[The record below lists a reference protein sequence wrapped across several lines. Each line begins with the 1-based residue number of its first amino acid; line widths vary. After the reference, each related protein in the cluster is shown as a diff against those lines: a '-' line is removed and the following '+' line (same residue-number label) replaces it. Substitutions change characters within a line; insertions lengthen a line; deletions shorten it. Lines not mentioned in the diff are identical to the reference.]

1 MSIGYNEG
9 QPFMACSDRQKITLR
24 AHGCSLRSP
33 IRERIAELFKE
44 NRAWGELQAKAEAL
58 VALMLKVNNPVQSA
72 YSIRGRDLAAKQKVR
87 RHTLD
92 RLNHG
97 LLECLALHFL
107 CSLCFV
113 LRNFGGLELQD
124 RIRNFSIIAHI
135 DHGKST
141 LADRLLQFTGTLSAR
156 EMREQ
161 FLDKM
166 DLEREKGIT
175 IKLQPVRLKYKARN
189 GLDYILNLIDTPG
202 HVDFSYEVSRSLAAC
217 EGALLVV
224 DASQGIEAQ
233 TLANVYMAMD
243 LDLEIIGVVNKIDLP
258 GADTEMV
265 KEEMENVL
273 GLSGEEILPISAKLG
288 TGVEEVLEAIV
299 AKIPPPTGDSQGE
312 LRALIFDS
320 YFDSYK
326 GAISYIRVDSGEL
339 RKGDIIRMM
348 YSGKEF
354 EVTEIGVLSPYM
366 TAVESLRTGEVG
378 YLAAAI
384 KNVGDTTVG
393 DTITRADRP
402 ASVPLEGYKEVKPV
416 VFCGLYPLENSEF
429 ERLRDALE
437 KLKLN
442 DASLLYEPESSDAL
456 GFGYRCGFLG
466 LLHMEIIRERLERE
480 YDLTLMATAPSVIY
494 RIVLTDR
501 TEIMVQNPSRWPD
514 PQRIDKVLEPYVKAS
529 IMVPNEFVG
538 AVMEL
543 CQEKRG
549 SFANMEYLTPHRV
562 MLSYNLPLAEILF
575 DFFDGLKS
583 RTKGYASLD
592 YEIKSYEESDLV
604 KLDIMLNGET
614 VDALS
619 SITHKDKA
627 YYRARA
633 LVERLRK
640 IIPRQMYEVAIQA
653 SIGNRVIARESV
665 KAMRKDVLA
674 KCYGGD
680 ITRKKKLLEKQKE
693 GKKRMKQIG
702 HVEVPRDA
710 FMSVMEIDGEK

>member
-1 MSIGYNEG
+1 LITNQE
-9 QPFMACSDRQKITLR
+9 QP
-24 AHGCSLRSP
+24 G
-33 IRERIAELFKE
+33 
-44 NRAWGELQAKAEAL
+44 G
-58 VALMLKVNNPVQSA
+58 
-72 YSIRGRDLAAKQKVR
+72 VR
-87 RHTLD
+87 
-92 RLNHG
+92 
-97 LLECLALHFL
+97 
-107 CSLCFV
+107 
-113 LRNFGGLELQD
+113 LQD
-124 RIRNFSIIAHI
+124 IIRNFSIIAHI

-141 LADRLLQFTGTLSAR
+141 LADRLMQFTGALSDR

-175 IKLQPVRLKYKARN
+175 IKLQPVRLNYRARN
-189 GLDYILNLIDTPG
+189 GKTYILNLIDTPG

-243 LDLEIIGVVNKIDLP
+243 LNLEIIGVVNKIDLP
-258 GADTEMV
+258 GAEPDMV
-265 KEEMENVL
+265 KQEMENVL
-273 GLSGEEILPISAKLG
+273 GIDKDEIIPISAKLG
-288 TGVEEVLEAIV
+288 TGIEDVLEAIV
-299 AKIPPPTGDSQGE
+299 AQIPAPRGDEKAPLQ
-312 LRALIFDS
+312 ALVFDS
-320 YFDSYK
+320 YFDAYK
-326 GAISYIRVDSGEL
+326 GAISYIRLANGEL
-339 RKGDIIRMM
+339 RKGDMIRMM
-348 YSGKEF
+348 SSGKEY
-354 EVTEIGVLSPYM
+354 EVIEIGVISPYM
-366 TAVESLRTGEVG
+366 TQVEVLQAGEVG
-378 YLAAAI
+378 YMAAAI
-384 KNVGDTTVG
+384 KNVADTKVG
-393 DTITRADRP
+393 DTITNANQP
-402 ASVPLEGYKEVKPV
+402 AAKPLSGYKEVKPV

-429 ERLRDALE
+429 DKLRDALE

-456 GFGYRCGFLG
+456 GFGFRCGFLG

-480 YDLTLMATAPSVIY
+480 YDLTLLATAPSVIY
-494 RIVLTDR
+494 RIQLTDGS
-501 TEIMVQNPSRWPD
+501 EVYVQNPSRWPD
-514 PQRIDKVLEPYVKAS
+514 AQRIEHVMEPFVKAS
-529 IMVPNEFVG
+529 IMVPNEYVG
-538 AVMEL
+538 TIMEL

-549 SFANMEYLTPHRV
+549 TFINIEYITPHRV
-562 MLSYNLPLAEILF
+562 LISYYLPLAEILF

-592 YEIKSYEESDLV
+592 YELHGYQPSDLI
-604 KLDIMLNGET
+604 KMDILLNGEA

-619 SITHKDKA
+619 TIAHKEKA
-627 YYRARA
+627 YYRGRA
-633 LVERLRK
+633 LVEKLRK

-702 HVEVPRDA
+702 RVEVPRDA
-710 FMSVMEIDGEK
+710 FMSVMDIESDK

>member
-1 MSIGYNEG
+1 M
-9 QPFMACSDRQKITLR
+9 
-24 AHGCSLRSP
+24 
-33 IRERIAELFKE
+33 
-44 NRAWGELQAKAEAL
+44 
-58 VALMLKVNNPVQSA
+58 
-72 YSIRGRDLAAKQKVR
+72 
-87 RHTLD
+87 
-92 RLNHG
+92 
-97 LLECLALHFL
+97 
-107 CSLCFV
+107 
-113 LRNFGGLELQD
+113 QD

-141 LADRLLQFTGTLSAR
+141 LADRLLQITGALSAR

-175 IKLQPVRLKYKARN
+175 IKLQPVRLNYTARD
-189 GLDYILNLIDTPG
+189 GQTSILNLIDTPG

-243 LDLEIIGVVNKIDLP
+243 MNLEIIGVVNKIDLP
-258 GADTEMV
+258 GAEPEAVKQEMEDV
-265 KEEMENVL
+265 LGIDKEE
-273 GLSGEEILPISAKLG
+273 IIPISAKLG
-288 TGVEEVLEAIV
+288 LGIEEVLEAIV
-299 AKIPPPTGDSQGE
+299 NRVPPPRGDANDK

-320 YFDSYK
+320 YFDPYK
-326 GAISYIRVDSGEL
+326 GAISYIRVDSGRL
-339 RKGDIIRMM
+339 CKGDMIRMM
-348 YSGKEF
+348 SSGKDF
-354 EVTEIGVLSPYM
+354 EVTELGVLSPFM
-366 TAVESLRTGEVG
+366 TMVDCLKAGEVG

-384 KNVGDTTVG
+384 KNVTDTKVG
-393 DTITRADRP
+393 DTITLSDNP
-402 ASVPLEGYKEVKPV
+402 ALGPLEGYQEIKPV
-416 VFCGLYPLENSEF
+416 VFCGLYPLENNDF

-442 DASLLYEPESSDAL
+442 DSSLVYEPESSDAL
-456 GFGYRCGFLG
+456 GLGFRCGFLG
-466 LLHMEIIRERLERE
+466 LLHLEIVKERLERE
-480 YDLTLMATAPSVIY
+480 YDLTLMATAPSVVY
-494 RIVLTDR
+494 RLLLTDGS
-501 TEIMVQNPSRWPD
+501 EILVRNPSRWPD
-514 PQRIDKVLEPYVKAS
+514 PQRIDKVMEPYVKAS
-529 IMVPNEFVG
+529 IMVPNDYVG
-538 AVMEL
+538 TVMEL

-549 SFANMEYLTPHRV
+549 QFLNMEYLTPHRV
-562 MLSYNLPLAEILF
+562 VLSYSLPLAEILV

-583 RTKGYASLD
+583 RTRGYASLD
-592 YEIKSYEESDLV
+592 YDLRGFEVSELV

-619 SITHKDKA
+619 TICHKDKA

-633 LVERLRK
+633 LAEKLRK
-640 IIPRQMYEVAIQA
+640 IIPRQLYEVAIQA

-665 KAMRKDVLA
+665 KALRKDVLA

-702 HVEVPRDA
+702 KIEVPRDA
-710 FMSVMEIDGEK
+710 FMSVMEIDGE

>member
-1 MSIGYNEG
+1 MKGDHLLAS
-9 QPFMACSDRQKITLR
+9 PAKI
-24 AHGCSLRSP
+24 
-33 IRERIAELFKE
+33 
-44 NRAWGELQAKAEAL
+44 
-58 VALMLKVNNPVQSA
+58 
-72 YSIRGRDLAAKQKVR
+72 
-87 RHTLD
+87 
-92 RLNHG
+92 
-97 LLECLALHFL
+97 
-107 CSLCFV
+107 
-113 LRNFGGLELQD
+113 FGGLNLQD

-141 LADRLLQFTGTLSAR
+141 LADRLLQFTGALSAR
-156 EMREQ
+156 EMRDQ

-175 IKLQPVRLKYKARN
+175 IKLQPVRLNYTARDGQN
-189 GLDYILNLIDTPG
+189 YILNLIDTPG

-243 LDLEIIGVVNKIDLP
+243 LNLEIIGVVNKIDLP
-258 GADTEMV
+258 GAEPEIV
-265 KEEMENVL
+265 KQEMENVL
-273 GLSGEEILPISAKLG
+273 GLDKLEIIPISAKLG
-288 TGVEEVLEAIV
+288 TGIEDVLEAIV
-299 AKIPPPTGDSQGE
+299 AKVPAPKGDEKGE

-320 YFDSYK
+320 YFDPYK
-326 GAISYIRVDSGEL
+326 GAISYIRVDSGVL
-339 RKGDIIRMM
+339 RKGDMIRMM
-348 YSGKEF
+348 YSGKDF
-354 EVTEIGVLSPYM
+354 EITEIGVLSPFM
-366 TAVESLRTGEVG
+366 TTVESLKAGEVG

-384 KNVGDTTVG
+384 KNVADTKVG
-393 DTITRADRP
+393 DTVTLASRP
-402 ASVPLEGYKEVKPV
+402 ASKPLEGYKEVKPV
-416 VFCGLYPLENSEF
+416 VYCGLFPMDNSDF
-429 ERLRDALE
+429 EKLRDALE

-442 DASLLYEPESSDAL
+442 DSSLIYEPESSDAL
-456 GFGYRCGFLG
+456 GLGFRCGFLG
-466 LLHMEIIRERLERE
+466 LLHLEIVRERLERE
-480 YDLTLMATAPSVIY
+480 YDLSLMATAPSVIY
-494 RIVLTDR
+494 RILLTDR
-501 TEIMVQNPSRWPD
+501 TELSVQNPSRWPD
-514 PQRIDKVLEPYVKAS
+514 PQRIDKVMEPYVKAN
-529 IMVPNEFVG
+529 IMVPNDYVG
-538 AVMEL
+538 TVMEL

-549 SFANMEYLTPHRV
+549 SFINMEYLTPHRV
-562 MLSYNLPLAEILF
+562 MISYNLPLAEILF

-583 RTKGYASLD
+583 RTRGYASLD
-592 YEIKSYEESDLV
+592 YEVRDDEVSDLV

-619 SITHKDKA
+619 SIAHKDKA
-627 YYRARA
+627 YYRARG

-653 SIGNRVIARESV
+653 SIGNRIIARESV

-710 FMSVMEIDGEK
+710 FMTVMEIDGDK

>member
-1 MSIGYNEG
+1 M
-9 QPFMACSDRQKITLR
+9 R
-24 AHGCSLRSP
+24 
-33 IRERIAELFKE
+33 
-44 NRAWGELQAKAEAL
+44 
-58 VALMLKVNNPVQSA
+58 
-72 YSIRGRDLAAKQKVR
+72 
-87 RHTLD
+87 
-92 RLNHG
+92 
-97 LLECLALHFL
+97 
-107 CSLCFV
+107 
-113 LRNFGGLELQD
+113 D

-141 LADRLLQFTGTLSAR
+141 LADRMLQITGALSAR

-175 IKLQPVRLKYKARN
+175 IKLQPVRLNYTARDGN
-189 GLDYILNLIDTPG
+189 DYILNLIDTPG

-217 EGALLVV
+217 EGALLGV

-243 LDLEIIGVVNKIDLP
+243 LNLEIIGVVNKIDLP
-258 GADTEMV
+258 GAEPESV
-265 KEEMENVL
+265 KQEMEDVL
-273 GLSGEEILPISAKLG
+273 GLDKQEIIPISAKLG
-288 TGVEEVLEAIV
+288 TGIEDVLEAIIT
-299 AKIPPPTGDSQGE
+299 KIPAPRGDEDAE

-320 YFDSYK
+320 YFDAYK

-339 RKGDIIRMM
+339 RKGDLIRMM
-348 YSGKEF
+348 STGKDF
-354 EVTEIGVLSPYM
+354 EVIEIGVLSPFM
-366 TAVESLRTGEVG
+366 TTVDSLKAGEVG

-384 KNVGDTTVG
+384 KNVADTKVG
-393 DTITRADRP
+393 DTITGAARP
-402 ASVPLEGYKEVKPV
+402 AAKPLEGYQEVKPV
-416 VFCGLYPLENSEF
+416 VYCGLYPLENNDF
-429 ERLRDALE
+429 EKLRDALE

-442 DASLLYEPESSDAL
+442 DSSLVYEPEASDAL
-456 GFGYRCGFLG
+456 GLGFRCGFLG
-466 LLHMEIIRERLERE
+466 LLHLEIVRERLERE

-494 RIVLTDR
+494 RLLLTDNSETYVR
-501 TEIMVQNPSRWPD
+501 NPSHWPD
-514 PQRIDKVLEPYVKAS
+514 PQRIDKVMEPYVKAS
-529 IMVPNEFVG
+529 IMVPNDYVG
-538 AVMEL
+538 TVMEL

-549 SFANMEYLTPHRV
+549 KFVNMEYLTTHRV
-562 MLSYNLPLAEILF
+562 MISYILPLAEILV

-592 YEIKSYEESDLV
+592 YDLRGYEVSDLV
-604 KLDIMLNGET
+604 KMDIMLNGEP

-619 SITHKDKA
+619 TISHKDKA
-627 YYRARA
+627 YYRGRI

-640 IIPRQMYEVAIQA
+640 IIPRQLYEVAIQA
-653 SIGNRVIARESV
+653 SIGNRIIARESV

-702 HVEVPRDA
+702 RIEIPRDA
-710 FMSVMEIDGEK
+710 FMSVMEIDVDK